1 MPIPSLAKH
10 EILMASL
17 HTPFSDASLQPSP
30 ADPDFDIK
38 LATPPPP
45 PPPPIPG
52 DVETPRVD
60 YLLQSGGLPN
70 IAPRGFFPPTQLPGQ
85 PLPSP
90 SYLPFLRS
98 RQNDALKVF
107 APFDKILDDYLQVV
121 KKNGSLAVATGY
133 RSVARRL
140 LDRLETVFNRNISS
154 EACGCIMCVGQNSK
168 PAAEKEGGVSWGE
181 VLEYVSGRKDLPLWP
196 PFTISLDAPDLSS
209 VLEAPMQK
217 LDIEV
222 PDEYRDHYI
231 RQSNNT
237 KQVVQA
243 WLASQ
248 EEVPSSPPQEVD
260 DETLIFAISTRL
272 DIENRRLFTA
282 LLRGLNTL
290 PASTSRTPTPH
301 VKGRSELI
309 VRTGVALTRLYRL
322 TSPPRDAEC
331 SLFLLQNPELHEVL
345 ATLAAISAHEWE
357 ILVSGRF
364 DGFLW
369 SGADGPPDRS
379 QSPLGGKS
387 ASRGNTP
394 FSGVTTP
401 GAAGTRRG
409 SNATPAGTGA
419 PVLVDEETEMAV
431 LAELEREIYAGMDA
445 LEDAFEALHAKA
457 ETVREAL
464 RSRGAGLAM
473 SSSARRGPAW
483 GGIAAVAGSDAG
495 AEPSPGLPPR
505 VPSGLWDGVLDNGF
519 DLRSELAPDDSASNV
534 SRNRRRKRTADRR
547 ELRTPMTVEEEDEEE
562 HRKK

>member
-1 MPIPSLAKH
+1 M
-10 EILMASL
+10 
-17 HTPFSDASLQPSP
+17 
-30 ADPDFDIK
+30 
-38 LATPPPP
+38 
-45 PPPPIPG
+45 PG

-60 YLLQSGGLPN
+60 YLLQSGGLPQV
-70 IAPRGFFPPTQLPGQ
+70 APRSFFPSTQPPGQ

-107 APFDKILDDYLQVV
+107 APFDKLLDDYLQVV

-154 EACGCIMCVGQNSK
+154 ETCGCIMCANQKGK
-168 PAAEKEGGVSWGE
+168 PASEREGGVSWGE
-181 VLEYVSGRKDLPLWP
+181 VLEYVSGRKDLPPWP
-196 PFTISLDAPDLSS
+196 PFTISSDAPDLSS

-272 DIENRRLFTA
+272 DVENRRLFTA

-309 VRTGVALTRLYRL
+309 MRTGVALTRLYRL
-322 TSPPRDAEC
+322 ISPPRDAEC
-331 SLFLLQNPELHEVL
+331 SLFLLKNPDLHEVL
-345 ATLAAISAHEWE
+345 ATLAAISANEWE

-369 SGADGPPDRS
+369 SGADGPPERT

-387 ASRGNTP
+387 GSRGNTP
-394 FSGVTTP
+394 FSGVSTP
-401 GAAGTRRG
+401 GTASARRG
-409 SNATPAGTGA
+409 SNATAAGTGA
-419 PVLVDEETEMAV
+419 PVQVDEETEMAV

-445 LEDAFEALHAKA
+445 LEDAFEALHVKA

-483 GGIAAVAGSDAG
+483 GGVIAAVGGSDAG
-495 AEPSPGLPPR
+495 GAAEASPGLLPR
-505 VPSGLWDGVLDNGF
+505 PASGLWDGVLDNGF

-547 ELRTPMTVEEEDEEE
+547 ELRTPMTVEEVDEEE
-562 HRKK
+562 HRHEAARKK